1 MLRTNTSG
9 SAVGQHT
16 LLRVCTPL
24 SPQQHHFWVSPL
36 GAHIE
41 DQMSRGF
48 GAAPHRETAQALPRR
63 WLSAL
68 QAPVTQLEPEE
79 KPRVHRDFL
88 TWATG
93 MAAG

>member
-48 GAAPHRETAQALPRR
+48 AAAPQRNGAGPPASLAECAAGSGHTARARGKASCTSGFPN
-63 WLSAL
+63 
-68 QAPVTQLEPEE
+68 VG
-79 KPRVHRDFL
+79 
-88 TWATG
+88 TG